1 MVVRWGVLRF
11 GSGLPSPHFSLR
23 VKMDKYLTRKK
34 LATSETATSDKVTD
48 TVDTPDTVDPAAHEE
63 QSQNDSE
70 TGEEITSDDNPWP
83 YISSIYTF
91 GILSS
96 IIISRWHGL
105 ARSPLVIAS
114 EFDSYCLY

>member
-1 MVVRWGVLRF
+1 
-11 GSGLPSPHFSLR
+11 
-23 VKMDKYLTRKK
+23 MDKYLTRKK

-83 YISSIYTF
+83 YISSF
-91 GILSS
+91 
-96 IIISRWHGL
+96 
-105 ARSPLVIAS
+105 
-114 EFDSYCLY
+114 F

>member
-1 MVVRWGVLRF
+1 VVVRWGVLRF

-48 TVDTPDTVDPAAHEE
+48 TVDTPDIVDPAAHEE

-83 YISSIYTF
+83 YISSFFKFQHLKGAEYDAPRRRVRR
-91 GILSS
+91 
-96 IIISRWHGL
+96 SRL
-105 ARSPLVIAS
+105 LL
-114 EFDSYCLY
+114 FTL